1 MPGDGLLHSLV
12 MDWGAVVK
20 PGACDI
26 LAEGSPASWGRPRRL
41 CDVKGSDK
49 VQKQF
54 LGQAILTHLGLL
66 SASPS
71 PPQLEKSLGL
81 QVTAQSELTRG
92 PY

>member
-1 MPGDGLLHSLV
+1 MISWQKEALRA
-12 MDWGAVVK
+12 GAG
-20 PGACDI
+20 P
-26 LAEGSPASWGRPRRL
+26 EG

-49 VQKQF
+49 VQQQF
-54 LGQAILTHLGLL
+54 LGRAILTHLGLL